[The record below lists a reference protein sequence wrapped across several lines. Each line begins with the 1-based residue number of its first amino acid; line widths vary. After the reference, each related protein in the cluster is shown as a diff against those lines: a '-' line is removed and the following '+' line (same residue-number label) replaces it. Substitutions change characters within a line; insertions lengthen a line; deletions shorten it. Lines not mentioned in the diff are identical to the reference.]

1 METAPAASSVLGSVV
16 IIALFLLIAAATEPV
31 IKRLRFPHSVFLL
44 FAGTALGLLVN
55 WLTDQVEG
63 GWIAEVSGYVSG
75 YRLSAEAIFFIFLP
89 TLIFEA
95 AYKIDA
101 RLLFKNLLPILLLA
115 IPALLISTFIVGF
128 SLHYFAGMEL
138 LVGLLFGAL
147 ISATDPVA
155 VVAIFKE
162 LGAPKRLALLVEGES
177 LFNDG
182 TAIVIFGIILS
193 LFTSVES
200 ASWADSFL
208 SGSGQFLVVFL
219 GGVSTGF
226 VLAYAVSWIL
236 GHIHMNP
243 PVEILLTTILA
254 YLSFVVADHVF
265 HVSGVMSTVA
275 AGVFLG
281 RYGRTKISPG
291 VHEFMHHFWETMA
304 FAANSILF
312 LSIGLLLPQV
322 FQASS
327 FATYLWPL
335 VIAVVAINFARAFST
350 FTLIPTLHM
359 TRFVEKISRAY
370 QVVMWWG
377 GGLRGAIAVAL
388 ALTLAGSQLTSQ
400 DQAGIIFLTFGVVL
414 FTLVANALSIQPI
427 IRLLGLDRL
436 QATEVFSREL
446 ASLHAKRVASETLQK
461 TEHFVDTRPVVKR
474 RVLDEY
480 LLELEE
486 LRRRV
491 SDLSGLNA
499 EEKKEVL
506 AGEALLLEKHVYFD
520 LFALGHISDLA
531 FQDLEY
537 EINLELDRL
546 KGKQE
551 LFVSRRQFE
560 EPAWYDRLFK
570 PLARLIPSRT
580 TKELVLR
587 YEKGGATII
596 AAERVALHLK
606 DRIEEHPDLQSS
618 VQALQEHYK
627 GLRSAA
633 VDEVGQIA
641 AGFPEYVD
649 TVVEMILRRQSLH
662 VQRKE
667 LDSMHHLGQL
677 PDMVF
682 QQLVQRLEGALDAL
696 STKPVEHIVLKPEN
710 LLRTV
715 PFLAAMDDREF
726 QRLSL
731 LLTTKPFLK
740 HETLI
745 HEGERGQEMYMIA
758 RGAVQVFRGNR
769 DDPQVLATLKAGDIL
784 GEMSLLSDEPR
795 VASAVT
801 MTHGS
806 ALVLRKK
813 DFQKFLDQN
822 PQLRRRIKQLY
833 EERLAT
839 L

>member
-1 METAPAASSVLGSVV
+1 
-16 IIALFLLIAAATEPV
+16 
-31 IKRLRFPHSVFLL
+31 
-44 FAGTALGLLVN
+44 
-55 WLTDQVEG
+55 
-63 GWIAEVSGYVSG
+63 
-75 YRLSAEAIFFIFLP
+75 
-89 TLIFEA
+89 
-95 AYKIDA
+95 
-101 RLLFKNLLPILLLA
+101 
-115 IPALLISTFIVGF
+115 
-128 SLHYFAGMEL
+128 
-138 LVGLLFGAL
+138 
-147 ISATDPVA
+147 
-155 VVAIFKE
+155 
-162 LGAPKRLALLVEGES
+162 
-177 LFNDG
+177 
-182 TAIVIFGIILS
+182 
-193 LFTSVES
+193 
-200 ASWADSFL
+200 
-208 SGSGQFLVVFL
+208 
-219 GGVSTGF
+219 
-226 VLAYAVSWIL
+226 
-236 GHIHMNP
+236 
-243 PVEILLTTILA
+243 
-254 YLSFVVADHVF
+254 
-265 HVSGVMSTVA
+265 MSTVA

-335 VIAVVAINFARAFST
+335 VIAVIAINIARAFST

-461 TEHFVDTRPVVKR
+461 TEHFVDTRPEVKR

-587 YEKGGATII
+587 YEKGGATI
-596 AAERVALHLK
+596 
-606 DRIEEHPDLQSS
+606 
-618 VQALQEHYK
+618 
-627 GLRSAA
+627 
-633 VDEVGQIA
+633 
-641 AGFPEYVD
+641 
-649 TVVEMILRRQSLH
+649 
-662 VQRKE
+662 
-667 LDSMHHLGQL
+667 
-677 PDMVF
+677 
-682 QQLVQRLEGALDAL
+682 
-696 STKPVEHIVLKPEN
+696 
-710 LLRTV
+710 
-715 PFLAAMDDREF
+715 
-726 QRLSL
+726 
-731 LLTTKPFLK
+731 
-740 HETLI
+740 
-745 HEGERGQEMYMIA
+745 
-758 RGAVQVFRGNR
+758 
-769 DDPQVLATLKAGDIL
+769 
-784 GEMSLLSDEPR
+784 
-795 VASAVT
+795 
-801 MTHGS
+801 
-806 ALVLRKK
+806 
-813 DFQKFLDQN
+813 
-822 PQLRRRIKQLY
+822 
-833 EERLAT
+833 
-839 L
+839 

>member
-16 IIALFLLIAAATEPV
+16 IIALFLFIAAATEPV

-115 IPALLISTFIVGF
+115 IPALLVSTFIVGF
-128 SLHYFAGMEL
+128 ALHYLAGMEL

-193 LFTSVES
+193 LFTSAES
-200 ASWADSFL
+200 ASWADNFL

-335 VIAVVAINFARAFST
+335 VIAVIAINIARAFST

-427 IRLLGLDRL
+427 IRLFGLDRL
-436 QATEVFSREL
+436 QAPEVFSREL
-446 ASLHAKRVASETLQK
+446 ASLHAKRVASETLQE

-480 LLELEE
+480 LRELEE
-486 LRRRV
+486 LRGHV

-506 AGEALLLEKHVYFD
+506 AGEALHLEKHVYFD
-520 LFALGHISDLA
+520 LFALGHISDMA

-537 EINLELDRL
+537 EIDLEIDRL

-551 LFVSRRQFE
+551 LFVKRRQFE
-560 EPAWYDRLFK
+560 EPAWYDRMFK

-596 AAERVALHLK
+596 AAERIALHLK
-606 DRIEEHPDLQSS
+606 DRTEEHPDLQSS
-618 VQALQEHYK
+618 VHALEEHYK

-662 VQRKE
+662 IQRKE

-682 QQLVQRLEGALDAL
+682 QQLIQRLEGALDAL
-696 STKPVEHIVLKPEN
+696 STKPVQHIVLKPEN

-715 PFLAAMDDREF
+715 PFLAAMDDQEF

-745 HEGERGQEMYMIA
+745 REGERGQEMYMIA
-758 RGAVQVFRGNR
+758 RGAVQVFRGNP
-769 DDPQVLATLKAGDIL
+769 DEPQVLAALKAGDIL

-801 MTHGS
+801 TTHGS

-822 PQLRRRIKQLY
+822 PQLRRRITRLY
-833 EERLAT
+833 EERLAN

>member
-16 IIALFLLIAAATEPV
+16 IIALFLFIAAVTEPV

-44 FAGTALGLLVN
+44 FTGTALGLLVN
-55 WLTDQVEG
+55 WLTDRVEG
-63 GWIAEVSGYVSG
+63 GWIAEVSGFVSE

-115 IPALLISTFIVGF
+115 IPALLVSTFIVGF

-322 FQASS
+322 FQAAS

-335 VIAVVAINFARAFST
+335 VIALIAINIARAFST

-388 ALTLAGSQLTSQ
+388 ALTLAGSQLTSE

-461 TEHFVDTRPVVKR
+461 TEHFVDTRPEVKR

-596 AAERVALHLK
+596 SAERVALHLK
-606 DRIEEHPDLQSS
+606 DRTEEHPDLRSS
-618 VQALQEHYK
+618 VQALEERYK

-662 VQRKE
+662 IQRKE

-682 QQLVQRLEGALDAL
+682 QQLLQRLEGALDAL

-715 PFLAAMDDREF
+715 SFLAAMDDQEL

-745 HEGERGQEMYMIA
+745 REGERGQEMFMIA

-769 DDPQVLATLKAGDIL
+769 DEPQILATLKAGDIL

-801 MTHGS
+801 TTHGS

-822 PQLRRRIKQLY
+822 PQLRRRIEQLY
-833 EERLAT
+833 EERLAS